1 MIVDKSKKKY
11 SNINTKPKIR
21 KKLASSKKYN
31 GSNGHLELDTV
42 ETNEMLSD
50 MILEDLQKP
59 TTH

>member
-11 SNINTKPKIR
+11 SNINTKTKIR

-31 GSNGHLELDTV
+31 GSNGYLELDTV

-59 TTH
+59 TIN